1 MTATSAA
8 RRVGRTP
15 SGRLTPMVLPHA
27 DANGC
32 VVGRLALHDSRV
44 PPRLSPDY
52 DPEVLSAWP
61 GARCVHGRHTWDV
74 VTASAA
80 LTGPGAGALSSAL
93 DHGTLPAGL
102 AHNLDG
108 EDDEWRRFRMRLTCI
123 RCGRIES
130 LEGLSRDSARG
141 WARVEPTPLRAGDLV
156 AQQIEAPHG
165 RIGLETWSVHQSSDG
180 EPIGVMT
187 RQRNRLGTDY
197 YRASLHHWPEDA
209 FARGKTPIT
218 ALRSLARMVRA
229 ATSPTDHTNAQQPA
243 DAETGEE
250 QP

>member
-1 MTATSAA
+1 MTADSSA
-8 RRVGRTP
+8 RRVSRV
-15 SGRLTPMVLPHA
+15 SCRQLSPMVLPHT

-32 VVGRLALHDSRV
+32 VVGRTTLQDSRV

-52 DPEVLSAWP
+52 DPEVLSAWT
-61 GARCVHGRHTWDV
+61 GARCVHGRHMWDV
-74 VTASAA
+74 VTTSAA
-80 LTGPGAGALSSAL
+80 LAGPGTGALSSAL
-93 DHGTLPAGL
+93 DHGTIPAG
-102 AHNLDG
+102 AADNVDG

-156 AQQIEAPHG
+156 AQQIEAPRG
-165 RIGLETWSVHQSSDG
+165 RIGLETWSVHRSTDS
-180 EPIGVMT
+180 EPIGVMN
-187 RQRNRLGTDY
+187 RQRNRLGVDF
-197 YRASLHHWPEDA
+197 YRASLDHWPKHA

-229 ATSPTDHTNAQQPA
+229 ADSVTDHTNAPEPA
-243 DAETGEE
+243 DPESVEE

>member
-1 MTATSAA
+1 MTADSSA
-8 RRVGRTP
+8 RRVSRVSLRQLG
-15 SGRLTPMVLPHA
+15 PMVLPYT

-32 VVGRLALHDSRV
+32 VVGRATLQDSRV

-52 DPEVLSAWP
+52 DPEVLSAWT
-61 GARCVHGRHTWDV
+61 GARCVHGRHMWDV
-74 VTASAA
+74 ITTSAA
-80 LTGPGAGALSSAL
+80 LAGSGIGSLSSAL
-93 DHGTLPAGL
+93 DHGTLPAGP

-108 EDDEWRRFRMRLTCI
+108 ENDEWRRFRMRLTCI

-156 AQQIEAPHG
+156 TQQIEAPRG
-165 RIGLETWSVHQSSDG
+165 RIGLETWSVHRSTDG

-187 RQRNRLGTDY
+187 RQRNRLGVDFY
-197 YRASLHHWPEDA
+197 GASLDDWPEDA